1 MLFSSSDPEVMYNGL
16 PTGNALNDCARR
28 HNESSGPVATY
39 RTVKLT
45 NAPTKSSVPSISL
58 VPSPGPTTS
67 PTHSPTVSSVPS
79 IAPSTSFEPS
89 GTPSEYPTFD
99 FASLDEFSQIDSPGT
114 TSFNLAHGIM
124 FDVTAKEVDIRI
136 HNFRIP
142 FGKCERDT
150 FTVLRFIRFGPL
162 QLTPMIIFCP
172 YNLSCRWKH
181 DCQCLEYKRG

>member
-1 MLFSSSDPEVMYNGL
+1 MAYSCPRPYNCPRVMLFSSSDPEVMYNGL

-124 FDVTAKEVDIRI
+124 FDVTAKEVVIRL

-142 FGKCERDT
+142 FGKGERVYVHCFEDYP
-150 FTVLRFIRFGPL
+150 IRASS
-162 QLTPMIIFCP
+162 THSYDNI
-172 YNLSCRWKH
+172 LSI
-181 DCQCLEYKRG
+181 